1 MGFFSF
7 PNFNSKI
14 SGKKFFYGH
23 FKISQKGKGGVYFYL
38 GHIVE
43 NICQYRGYNGK
54 YLYGKKNPDFIM
66 ENFLEKFF
74 LEAMCD
80 TLKGFWG

>member
-1 MGFFSF
+1 
-7 PNFNSKI
+7 
-14 SGKKFFYGH
+14 
-23 FKISQKGKGGVYFYL
+23 
-38 GHIVE
+38 VE
-43 NICQYRGYNGK
+43 NICQHGGYSGK

-74 LEAMCD
+74 LKAMCD